1 MPFSTQMSPITVVKF
16 GGSAVTDKSKI
27 CMPRLDVIHGAAG
40 EISSYAN
47 NLVLLHGG
55 GSFAHPF
62 ATKRLMSS
70 GFKSAEQLE
79 RVSEIE
85 MNLDQ
90 LTRILGVALLLRKR
104 PFVPIHPM
112 NFITLRDRRMR
123 GLFLR
128 PIILAL
134 KRGIMP
140 LINGDMA
147 FDEKRGF
154 VVVSADRIASLL
166 GEKLSVSKV
175 LFGCDVDGVYHSALH
190 QSKGSPVIREVN
202 RTNYARVLK
211 GLKGSTIDASGGME
225 GKVREALKLARLGV
239 ESCIFNLTTPGN
251 LTQLLEDDSGVGT
264 RFVAWK

>member
-1 MPFSTQMSPITVVKF
+1 MSSITIVKL

-27 CMPRLDVIHGAAG
+27 CMPRLDVIHRAAG
-40 EISSYAN
+40 EIASYSN

-62 ATKRLMSS
+62 ATKKLMSS
-70 GFKSAEQLE
+70 GFKGAKQLE

-90 LTRILGVALLLRKR
+90 LTRIVGVALLLRNC

-112 NFITLRDRRMR
+112 NFITLRNGRVR
-123 GLFLR
+123 GLFLQ